1 MPCPL
6 MEILRVYFLSS
17 LGVMEGGGV
26 TLWPGG
32 EDPSGTVGVSHRQ
45 GRDRE
50 PGTQESSVG

>member
-1 MPCPL
+1 

-50 PGTQESSVG
+50 PGTQESSVE